1 MEIYFR
7 LIFILTF
14 FSQSH
19 VSLANKA
26 DDYFQ
31 QFQPSLKRVDHVL
44 STYIRQLLPEYGVS
58 RTETLR
64 EEAINML
71 DTISY
76 NCSTHGAFK
85 RNHAFKDSI
94 VSVLETATQTL
105 KVEGAELMLI
115 ENYAHKT
122 VEEMERYIRGKDQIA
137 KKLTEY
143 IRQLIELQETF
154 LQKYEIKVD
163 LSEMLQGL
171 KKTEEHL
178 AVHAHYNLYYML
190 FFDGNVKEN
199 YMITAIVSQQ
209 IKKLESLNQLLL
221 IAAKKSLQKLAALD
235 TFQDD
240 PKLKKACEK
249 ILQFYLYE
257 AKEEFPSVIAYY
269 ELAKAF
275 HLFEEQFLAK
285 NDSDITE
292 EERTTYQY
300 LKNSFEKAGVS
311 YNLTIERTNLFRTD
325 RLTVW
330 QEVTADFFAAYL
342 PR

>member
-1 MEIYFR
+1 MGIYFR

-14 FSQSH
+14 FSQSRA
-19 VSLANKA
+19 SLANKA
-26 DDYFQ
+26 VDYFH
-31 QFQPSLKRVDHVL
+31 QFQPSLKSVDHVL

-58 RTETLR
+58 HTELLR
-64 EEAINML
+64 EEAIKML
-71 DTISY
+71 DTISE
-76 NCSTHGAFK
+76 NCSTHGGFK

-94 VSVLETATQTL
+94 ISVLETAKLTL

-115 ENYAHKT
+115 ESYAHKT

-137 KKLTEY
+137 KRLTKC
-143 IRQLIELQETF
+143 IRQLIEIQEAF
-154 LQKYEIKVD
+154 LQKYEIEVD
-163 LSEMLQGL
+163 LSEIKQGL

-178 AVHAHYNLYYML
+178 TVHAHYNLYYLL

-221 IAAKKSLQKLAALD
+221 IATKKSLKKLTDLD
-235 TFQDD
+235 TFQDVS
-240 PKLKKACEK
+240 KLKKACEQ

-257 AKEEFPSVIAYY
+257 AKEEFPSVIAYF
-269 ELAKAF
+269 ELAKEF
-275 HLFEEQFLAK
+275 NLFEEQFLAK

-300 LKNSFEKAGVS
+300 LKTSFEKAAVS
-311 YNLTIERTNLFRTD
+311 YNFTIERTNLFRTD

-330 QEVTADFFAAYL
+330 QEATADFFATYL

>member
-1 MEIYFR
+1 MGIYFR
-7 LIFILTF
+7 LIFILAF
-14 FSQSH
+14 FSQSC

-31 QFQPSLKRVDHVL
+31 QFQPSMKSVDHVL
-44 STYIRQLLPEYGVS
+44 TTYIRQLLPEYGIS

-76 NCSTHGAFK
+76 NCSTYGAFK
-85 RNHAFKDSI
+85 RNDAFKDSI
-94 VSVLETATQTL
+94 VSLLERAKRTL

-115 ENYAHKT
+115 ESYAHKT
-122 VEEMERYIRGKDQIA
+122 VEEMERYIRGKDQVA
-137 KKLTEY
+137 KQLAKC
-143 IRQLIELQETF
+143 IRQLIEIQETF
-154 LQKYEIKVD
+154 LQKYEIEVD
-163 LSEMLQGL
+163 LSEMKQGL

-178 AVHAHYNLYYML
+178 AVHAHYNLYYL
-190 FFDGNVKEN
+190 LYFDGNVKEN

-221 IAAKKSLQKLAALD
+221 IAAKKSLKKLTNRD

-240 PKLKKACEK
+240 TKLKKACEQ

-257 AKEEFPSVIAYY
+257 AKEEFPSVIAYF
-269 ELAKAF
+269 ELAKEF
-275 HLFEEQFLAK
+275 NFFEEQFLAK

-292 EERTTYQY
+292 EERTTYQN
-300 LKNSFEKAGVS
+300 LKTSFEKATVS
-311 YNLTIERTNLFRTD
+311 YNFTIERTNLFRTD

-330 QEVTADFFAAYL
+330 QEATADFFATYL

>member
-1 MEIYFR
+1 MGIYFR

-26 DDYFQ
+26 VDYFQ
-31 QFQPSLKRVDHVL
+31 HFQPSLKSVDHVL
-44 STYIRQLLPEYGVS
+44 TTYIRQLLPEYGVS
-58 RTETLR
+58 HTEGLR
-64 EEAINML
+64 EEAIKML
-71 DTISY
+71 DTISV

-94 VSVLETATQTL
+94 VSVLETAKQTL

-115 ENYAHKT
+115 ESYAHKT
-122 VEEMERYIRGKDQIA
+122 VEEMERYIRAKDQIA
-137 KKLTEY
+137 KRLANC
-143 IRQLIELQETF
+143 IRQLIEIQETF
-154 LQKYEIKVD
+154 LKKYEIVVD
-163 LSEMLQGL
+163 LSDMKQGL
-171 KKTEEHL
+171 KNTEEHL
-178 AVHAHYNLYYML
+178 TLHAHYNLYYLL

-221 IAAKKSLQKLAALD
+221 IAAKKSLKKLTDLD
-235 TFQDD
+235 TYRDD

-257 AKEEFPSVIAYY
+257 AKEEFPSVIAYFK
-269 ELAKAF
+269 LAKEF
-275 HLFEEQFLAK
+275 KLFEEQFLAK

-300 LKNSFEKAGVS
+300 LKTSFEKAAVS
-311 YNLTIERTNLFRTD
+311 YDYTIERTNLFRTD

-330 QEVTADFFAAYL
+330 QEATADFFATYL